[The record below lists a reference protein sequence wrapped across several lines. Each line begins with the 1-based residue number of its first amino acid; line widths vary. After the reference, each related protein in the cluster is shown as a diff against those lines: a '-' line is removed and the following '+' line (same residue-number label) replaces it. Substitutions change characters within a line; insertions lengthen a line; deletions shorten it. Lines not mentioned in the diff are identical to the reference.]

1 MGKRRESFLV
11 FGSPLI
17 EQPEID
23 EVVAT
28 LRSGWI
34 GTGPK
39 VGRFEQMMTDYTGAK
54 FARALNSCTAGLH
67 LSLIA
72 AGVGPGD
79 EVITTPMT
87 FCATANVIIHV
98 GATPVFVDIE
108 KGGLNIDPYLIER
121 AITPKTKAIIPVHM
135 TGEPCNMKAITDLAS
150 RHRLVVIED
159 AAHAL
164 GAEYYGTKIGNV
176 GHMTC
181 FSFYVTK
188 NVVTAEG
195 GMVTT
200 NDPHW
205 AEQIEAMGLHGLSA
219 GAWTRYSDKGF
230 KHYQVVVPGFKY
242 NMTDIQASLG
252 IHQLGRIEQYLKRR
266 EEIWQQYD
274 AAFADLPVALPAR
287 TEANCRHARHLYT
300 LLLDI
305 DKLSLTRDEFLQSL
319 HEENIGTGIHFVS
332 LHLHEYFQRR
342 FGFQASDFPNSKN
355 VSDRTI
361 SLPFSAKLSDEDV
374 EDVIAAVRRVLL
386 ASYQPGAWSHT

>member
-1 MGKRRESFLV
+1 MRQRRKDFLI
-11 FGSPLI
+11 FGSPRI

-39 VGRFEQMMTDYTGAK
+39 VRRFEQIMCEYSGAK

-67 LSLIA
+67 LCLLA
-72 AGVGPGD
+72 AGVGPD
-79 EVITTPMT
+79 DQVITSPIT
-87 FCATANVIIHV
+87 FCATANTIIHT

-108 KGGLNIDPYLIER
+108 KDSMNIDPALIER

-135 TGEPCNMKAITDLAS
+135 AGRPCNMNAIMGIAS
-150 RHRLVVIED
+150 KHNLVVIED

-164 GAEYYGTKIGNV
+164 GAEYAGQKIGNI
-176 GHMTC
+176 GHLTC

-195 GMVTT
+195 GMVTS
-200 NDPHW
+200 NDAKS
-205 AEQIEAMGLHGLSA
+205 AEQIEVMGLHGLSA

-230 KHYQVVVPGFKY
+230 KHYQVIAPGYKY

-252 IHQLGRIEQYLKRR
+252 IHQLGRIEEYLKRR
-266 EEIWQQYD
+266 EEIWHRYD
-274 AAFADLPVALPAR
+274 EAFADLPITLPAPVEPN
-287 TEANCRHARHLYT
+287 TRHARHLYT

-305 DKLSLTRDEFLQSL
+305 ERLNITRDEFLQSL
-319 HEENIGTGIHFVS
+319 YEENIGAGIHFVS
-332 LHLHEYFQRR
+332 LHLHEYYRKT
-342 FGFQASDFPNSKN
+342 FGYESDDFPNAKYI
-355 VSDRTI
+355 SDRTVSI
-361 SLPFSAKLSDEDV
+361 PFSAKLSDEDV
-374 EDVIAAVRRVLL
+374 EDVIAAVRKVLL
-386 ASYQPGAWSHT
+386 TSHKRN